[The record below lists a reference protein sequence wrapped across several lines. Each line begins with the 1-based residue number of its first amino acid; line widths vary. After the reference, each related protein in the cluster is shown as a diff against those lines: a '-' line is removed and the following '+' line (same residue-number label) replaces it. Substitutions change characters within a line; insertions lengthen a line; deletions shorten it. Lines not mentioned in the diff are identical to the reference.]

1 MRVAAGEKGTQPQ
14 LDRVVEDLVADDRGV
29 LAARTDNGLAHTDA
43 ANLKLPDRENA
54 ALESRHELKT
64 ARMNDAR
71 IAAATQ
77 LGSVDHLVELG
88 DDDDALR
95 PSA

>member
-1 MRVAAGEKGTQPQ
+1 MRVAAGEKRSQPQ
-14 LDRVVEDLVADDRGV
+14 LDGLVEDLVADDRGV
-29 LAARTDNGLAHTDA
+29 LAARTDDGLAHTNA
-43 ANLKLPDRENA
+43 ADLILPDRENA

-64 ARMNDAR
+64 ARMNDSR

-77 LGSVDHLVELG
+77 VRSVHHLVKLG
-88 DDDDALR
+88 DDDDAIR